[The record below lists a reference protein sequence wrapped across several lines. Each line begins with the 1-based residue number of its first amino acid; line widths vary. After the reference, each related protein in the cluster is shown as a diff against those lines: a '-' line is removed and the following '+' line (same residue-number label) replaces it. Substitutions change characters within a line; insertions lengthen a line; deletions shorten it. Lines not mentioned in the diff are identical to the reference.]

1 MANANTHAQLPLHTD
16 TSTLL
21 MVDHRGGPR
30 GAPRGCAGGHQAS
43 LQRAR
48 GHTPP
53 CAAVPI
59 PTAEPGP
66 PAAPAAGPGT
76 YWEAPLGHGRGGC
89 PSLGHGSVQ
98 PGARGRH
105 RVACDSGN
113 RQPQNREAEPQA
125 VGGLL
130 PPAPHSQGRVGGP
143 PPTNPEPLGNRGHGG
158 LQGLLQAGVAAEPST
173 ALADAASPSHDHV
186 LRDAWGP
193 HPAQLYP
200 SAAPAPPN
208 HSLRQL
214 PSQHCSHV
222 LPAVGGGGCRRKEP
236 LGKAKKIPAGGAA
249 AAASSLPACPC
260 SWRGRQRSPAWY
272 CVEEP
277 CARASSTPH
286 TPTSTGCSCSW
297 TSLGGCLR
305 QISHSCPSLPPCCSL
320 PSLGTVTQ

>member
-143 PPTNPEPLGNRGHGG
+143 PPQTQNPWGIGVMGGCRGCFK
-158 LQGLLQAGVAAEPST
+158 QGLLPSPVQLLQTLPVPAMTTSSGMRGVPTQRSCTRAQPLLPPTTACGSCRAST
-173 ALADAASPSHDHV
+173 AATCSRQWEEAAVAGRSH
-186 LRDAWGP
+186 
-193 HPAQLYP
+193 
-200 SAAPAPPN
+200 
-208 HSLRQL
+208 
-214 PSQHCSHV
+214 
-222 LPAVGGGGCRRKEP
+222 
-236 LGKAKKIPAGGAA
+236 
-249 AAASSLPACPC
+249 
-260 SWRGRQRSPAWY
+260 
-272 CVEEP
+272 
-277 CARASSTPH
+277 
-286 TPTSTGCSCSW
+286 
-297 TSLGGCLR
+297 
-305 QISHSCPSLPPCCSL
+305 
-320 PSLGTVTQ
+320 